1 MELPSGWILLVA
13 AAVGLALV
21 GAALRFPRVR
31 TKALP
36 PLREAVVGL
45 RKVLM
50 EPARLARLFGGAI
63 GVTGLYIAAFDL
75 SLRAVGVHEPIA
87 QVMLVYLGG
96 AAIAAAAPTPGG
108 LGAMEAALTA
118 GLTAVGVPA
127 ASLPCAGVLTFRLA
141 TYWLPILPGWLS
153 LRHLRSIELL

>member
-1 MELPSGWILLVA
+1 MRKKV
-13 AAVGLALV
+13 
-21 GAALRFPRVR
+21 F
-31 TKALP
+31 P
-36 PLREAVVGL
+36 PLREAAGGL
-45 RKVLM
+45 RRVLM
-50 EPARLARLFGGAI
+50 QPAQLARLFGGAI

-87 QVMLVYLGG
+87 QVMFVYLGG

-118 GLTAVGVPA
+118 GLTAVGVAAAPA
-127 ASLPCAGVLTFRLA
+127 LAGVLTFRLA

-153 LRHLRSIELL
+153 FRHLRRIELL

>member
-1 MELPSGWILLVA
+1 MA

-36 PLREAVVGL
+36 PLREAVSGL
-45 RKVLM
+45 RKILM

-63 GVTGLYIAAFDL
+63 AVTGLYIAAFDL

-87 QVMLVYLGG
+87 QVMLVYLGS

-118 GLTAVGVPA
+118 GLTAVGMPA
-127 ASLPCAGVLTFRLA
+127 APALAGVLIFRLA